1 MFFAGNVGILPLLN
15 PIFSIFWGKNTR
27 KRPKSLV
34 LTNRKLTDKGDKT
47 AKTDLVF
54 ALKATRNVVKIFE
67 GSLQFLEPF
76 LRCFWSP
83 EKRKC
88 AKNSAGQKAQVQPLA
103 AAVMTWDRLLSAL
116 YPTIQSTLSKTQK
129 NRNDRG
135 KSKNGEKR
143 MRKAARNQYIC
154 TLHTMQSRHTALAVQ
169 TLRNSH
175 MATRK
180 TEYPILSRL

>member
-1 MFFAGNVGILPLLN
+1 MFFAANVGILPLLN
-15 PIFSIFWGKNTR
+15 PIISIFWSKNTR

-34 LTNRKLTDKGDKT
+34 PTKRKLTNKGDKT
-47 AKTDLVF
+47 TKTDLIF

-76 LRCFWSP
+76 FRCFWSP

-154 TLHTMQSRHTALAVQ
+154 TVHIMQLRHAVPTAQ
-169 TLRNSH
+169 TVETCDA
-175 MATRK
+175 ATW
-180 TEYPILSRL
+180 TT